1 VGIFLR
7 DTELPRHLSK
17 RVLHHFKNQR
27 YKVRPGALGLR
38 CGKLPHWGL
47 AAPNLRHSTCGSQS
61 TASPHHRHR
70 PCTTS
75 RDLSPPPQG
84 YDPQNVLNRLPFEL
98 KSKLLRQM
106 YASTIRSVPLLQKQ
120 ADDDLFVTDVC
131 IRLQEYNCAGE
142 TFVYQRGEP
151 AARRLRLLSP
161 ASWQPWLRL
170 DPAALRLTLLVLA
183 KQPRRLFLPPR
194 TLPS

>member
-1 VGIFLR
+1 MGIFLR

-27 YKVRPGALGLR
+27 YKVRPGRLGAALWDVAALGT
-38 CGKLPHWGL
+38 CCT
-47 AAPNLRHSTCGSQS
+47 PNLRHSTCGSQS
-61 TASPHHRHR
+61 TASP
-70 PCTTS
+70 TTTLS
-75 RDLSPPPQG
+75 RGLSPPLQG

-120 ADDDLFVTDVC
+120 ADDDVFVTDVC

-170 DPAALRLTLLVLA
+170 DSAALRLTLLVLA